1 MISINEAKRLI
12 KRALLANIVCDKPNL
27 AITPLV
33 SGKHGIGKSAMIKSI
48 AQDLGGVCI
57 TVEGGTLKEG
67 EITGLPYQYKD
78 ESGKT
83 KFRFLPYYAIERI
96 QNEEKRLF
104 ELAGGVEAEDTAL
117 IGDENRYA
125 MNLEEAEPKAG

>member
-57 TVEGGTLKEG
+57 TIEGGTLKEG
-67 EITGLPYQYKD
+67 EITGLPYQNKD
-78 ESGKT
+78 EDGKT

-96 QNEEKRLF
+96 QN
-104 ELAGGVEAEDTAL
+104 
-117 IGDENRYA
+117 
-125 MNLEEAEPKAG
+125 